1 MKGEKEDLSFLD
13 LITYYESGPVL
24 KQRTPDVIRT
34 PSHPHELVFNY
45 ADDTDEAGKRLTKRK
60 KLEKIHKKAIGLT
73 DIPGGSPPGAQGW
86 RPRSHYEQ
94 QDFEASHISGF
105 GGPSVIDVQ
114 EDKPPSNISRLEKRK
129 PINIPLTT
137 ETDNFFSFLQTGK
150 LRRRRIPKKGSGM
163 NLEQRELTKLAKA
176 LRMSGYNSQAD
187 IVVKL
192 AKEDQA
198 TADTA
203 ILTTWDLSPEQIKQ
217 AIIFK
222 EYWNQYV
229 TQDMKDKA
237 AREPNKA
244 FVEAAYGTAGIG
256 TNEALMVAV
265 IYYYFEFLNKK
276 DMDFGGLRAGLGFGK
291 KYNDMTIKD
300 IITAELSGQ
309 DLAAAEFAKT
319 TDNDGFFNGDDGVF
333 REKPKPASTGRG
345 GGQTAG
351 ASAGQTE
358 QVAAAP
364 TSRYSA
370 DLNNRQWAW
379 AISEEAQKLQQKLGF
394 TGNALDG
401 KFGTNSKRRWAE
413 WYPNTP
419 LPATAAVALD
429 YANKTDQGTEGN
441 GEAPTAES
449 IAAAE
454 RAKEATETE
463 VAKPAEPEVKPEGK
477 EEGEE
482 TEHYESDKVLG
493 KTNEDDD
500 GSVGVYLDDGK
511 YYPAFLF
518 EYEGSSYWLPIKDR
532 GKRTHNAKEN
542 FLTRSE
548 QREIRK
554 SLKPTAGKGP
564 GRREERRT
572 RRKSRRTARQSR
584 RDARRAGRG
593 R

>member
-137 ETDNFFSFLQTGK
+137 ETDNFFSFLQTGR

-176 LRMSGYNSQAD
+176 LRRSGYNSQAD
-187 IVVKL
+187 IVIKL
-192 AKEDQA
+192 AANPSKALLAATEKFWANHSVSDYLSDATEDPAKVFLEGAVGAGTTEGKMAAALWVGLTNKQLQDELPEHASWYRMDYSTTASVVDVINGETGA
-198 TADTA
+198 TGHYNNILMA
-203 ILTTWDLSPEQIKQ
+203 IKNKVINSNNFDAKTGKRIGPDATPESTGQ
-217 AIIFK
+217 
-222 EYWNQYV
+222 
-229 TQDMKDKA
+229 
-237 AREPNKA
+237 
-244 FVEAAYGTAGIG
+244 
-256 TNEALMVAV
+256 
-265 IYYYFEFLNKK
+265 
-276 DMDFGGLRAGLGFGK
+276 
-291 KYNDMTIKD
+291 
-300 IITAELSGQ
+300 SGQ
-309 DLAAAEFAKT
+309 VT
-319 TDNDGFFNGDDGVF
+319 TA
-333 REKPKPASTGRG
+333 PAASTP
-345 GGQTAG
+345 
-351 ASAGQTE
+351 
-358 QVAAAP
+358 AAP
-364 TSRYSA
+364 TSRYSTA
-370 DLNNRQWAW
+370 LNNSQWAW
-379 AISEEAQKLQQKLGF
+379 GKSQEARSLQEKIGF
-394 TGNALDG
+394 TGSALDG
-401 KFGTNSKRRWAE
+401 KFGKNSKAQWARA
-413 WYPNTP
+413 YPNTP

-454 RAKEATETE
+454 KAKEAPETE
-463 VAKPAEPEVKPEGK
+463 EAKPAEAETKPEAK
-477 EEGEE
+477 PEATEGEE
-482 TEHYESDKVLG
+482 TEHYESNKVLG
-493 KTNEDDD
+493 KTNEDND

-518 EYEGSSYWLPIKDR
+518 KHEGNSYWLPIKDR
-532 GKRTHNAKEN
+532 GERTNNTKEN

-554 SLKPTAGKGP
+554 KLKPTDKKGSK
-564 GRREERRT
+564 RREERRT
-572 RRKSRRTARQSR
+572 RRKSRGAARKSR

>member
-1 MKGEKEDLSFLD
+1 M
-13 LITYYESGPVL
+13 
-24 KQRTPDVIRT
+24 
-34 PSHPHELVFNY
+34 
-45 ADDTDEAGKRLTKRK
+45 
-60 KLEKIHKKAIGLT
+60 
-73 DIPGGSPPGAQGW
+73 
-86 RPRSHYEQ
+86 
-94 QDFEASHISGF
+94 
-105 GGPSVIDVQ
+105 IDVQ
-114 EDKPPSNISRLEKRK
+114 EDKPPSNISRLEKKK

-150 LRRRRIPKKGSGM
+150 LRRRRIPKKGSSM
-163 NLEQRELTKLAKA
+163 NSEQRELTKLAKA
-176 LRMSGYNSQAD
+176 LRRSGYNSQAD

-192 AKEDQA
+192 AEEDQA

-237 AREPNKA
+237 AQKPNEA

-265 IYYYFEFLNKK
+265 IYYYFEFLNKE
-276 DMDFGGLRAGLGFGK
+276 DMDFGDLSAGLGFGK
-291 KYNDMTIKD
+291 KYNDMTIKE

-319 TDNDGFFNGDDGVF
+319 TDNDGFFNGDEGVF
-333 REKPKPASTGRG
+333 REKPKPASTGGRG
-345 GGQTAG
+345 SQTA
-351 ASAGQTE
+351 SAPTGQTE

-379 AISEEAQKLQQKLGF
+379 AISEEARSLQQKLGF

-413 WYPNTP
+413 WYPETP

-429 YANKTDQGTEGN
+429 YASKTAQGTKGN
-441 GEAPTAES
+441 GTAPTAES

-454 RAKEATETE
+454 KAKEAPEIE
-463 VAKPAEPEVKPEGK
+463 AAKPAEAGTEPEVKPEGK

-482 TEHYESDKVLG
+482 TEHYESEKVLG
-493 KTNEDDD
+493 KTNEDND

-518 EYEGSSYWLPIKDR
+518 KHEGNSYWLPIKDR
-532 GKRTHNAKEN
+532 GERTNNTKEN

-554 SLKPTAGKGP
+554 KLKPTDKKGSK
-564 GRREERRT
+564 RREERRT
-572 RRKSRRTARQSR
+572 RRKSRGAARKSR